1 MLLPVVR
8 TLRELLDSIPLDYRW
23 VHVPGAPD
31 ASSIQITN
39 LSQHH
44 EAAEPGGLHFCI
56 RGAVYN
62 GHRYAREA
70 VSAGALALVCA
81 YRIEDLP
88 VPQIVVDNV
97 REAMAHITCSFYS
110 YPSRRLNVVGITG
123 TSGKSST
130 AAMLENVLRG
140 LGDSVINYGTFTG
153 RHTTPESL
161 LFQRRLAGAVA
172 ADIDTV
178 VTEVTSHS
186 LVQHR
191 VDGTT
196 FRIAAFTNL
205 TPEHLDYHK
214 TMEAYF
220 RAKSHLFDP
229 AMSKSCVIDVSTEW
243 GARLASSVD
252 PSRLHA
258 FGSRDVTVD
267 RLSPQGAHIRW
278 RGHSAYLPV
287 TPRFYLNNAIMAAEI
302 ALALGHEASEVA
314 DSLRNVR
321 GVRGRYEV
329 IDIGQPFAAIVDYAH
344 TPDTINCVLKD
355 TRELYP
361 QANLVIVF
369 GCGGDRDRKNRA
381 PMGKDAASLAERVV
395 LTSDN
400 PRREEP
406 ESIINEIYSGVP
418 KELRDTVTI
427 VPDRAKAIAV
437 AVQDARAGDVV
448 LVVGKGHEQYQE
460 IGDSRYPFQDQQVL
474 RAELLK
480 WMERETGS
488 DGGDVGEQ

>member
-8 TLRELLDSIPLDYRW
+8 TLRDLLDSIPLDYRW

-44 EAAEPGGLHFCI
+44 GDAEPGGLHFCI
-56 RGAVYN
+56 RGAVHD

-81 YRIEDLP
+81 YRVEDLP
-88 VPQIVVDNV
+88 VPQILVDNV
-97 REAMAHITCSFYS
+97 REAMAHIACAFYS

-130 AAMLENVLRG
+130 AAMLENILHS
-140 LGDSVINYGTFTG
+140 LGVSVFTYGTFTG

-161 LFQRRLAGAVA
+161 LFQRRLAGALA

-178 VTEVTSHS
+178 ITEVTSHS

-220 RAKSHLFDP
+220 RAKSQLFDS
-229 AMSKSCVIDVSTEW
+229 AVSKSCVIDVSSEW
-243 GARLASSVD
+243 GVRLASLIDS
-252 PSRLHA
+252 SRVHA
-258 FGSRDVTVD
+258 FDPRDITVD
-267 RLSPQGAHIRW
+267 RLSPEGAHIRW
-278 RGHSAYLPV
+278 RGNSAYLPV

-302 ALALGHEASEVA
+302 ALALGHEASDVA
-314 DSLRNVR
+314 ASLRNLR

-329 IDIGQPFAAIVDYAH
+329 IDEGQPFAAVVDFAH
-344 TPDTINCVLKD
+344 TPDAINCVLKD

-369 GCGGDRDRKNRA
+369 GCGGDRNREKRSA
-381 PMGKDAASLAERVV
+381 MGAIAVSLADRVI

-400 PRREEP
+400 PRSDDP
-406 ESIINEIYSGVP
+406 MSIIDHIHSGVP
-418 KELRDTVTI
+418 AELRDKVTV
-427 VPDRAKAIAV
+427 VQDRAKAIAV
-437 AVQDARAGDVV
+437 AVHDARAGDAI
-448 LVVGKGHEQYQE
+448 LIVGKGHEQYQE
-460 IGDSRYPFQDQQVL
+460 IGARRYPFQDQQVL
-474 RAELLK
+474 RAELGR
-480 WMERETGS
+480 WMERRTGS
-488 DGGDVGEQ
+488 DGVT

>member
-1 MLLPVVR
+1 MILPVVC
-8 TLRELLDSIPLDYRW
+8 TLRDLLDSMPMDYRW

-31 ASSIQITN
+31 ASTIRITN

-44 EAAEPGGLHFCI
+44 EDAEPGGLHFCI
-56 RGAVYN
+56 RGASYD

-70 VSAGALALVCA
+70 VSAGALVVVCA

-88 VPQIVVDNV
+88 VPQILVDNV
-97 REAMAHITCSFYS
+97 REAMAYIACAFYS
-110 YPSRRLNVVGITG
+110 HPSRKINVVGITG
-123 TSGKSST
+123 TNGKSST
-130 AAMLENVLRG
+130 ASMLENILDTLGVSVLT
-140 LGDSVINYGTFTG
+140 YGTLTG

-205 TPEHLDYHK
+205 TPDHLDYHK

-220 RAKSHLFDP
+220 RAKSQLFDS
-229 AMSKSCVIDVSTEW
+229 AVSKSCVIDVSTEW
-243 GARLASSVD
+243 GVRLASLIDS
-252 PSRLHA
+252 SRLHA
-258 FGSRDVTVD
+258 FDPRDITVD
-267 RLSPQGAHIRW
+267 RLSPKGANIRW
-278 RGHSAYLPV
+278 RGYSAYLPV

-302 ALALGHEASEVA
+302 ALTLGHEPSEVA
-314 DSLRNVR
+314 TSLCNLR

-329 IDIGQPFAAIVDYAH
+329 IDTGQPFVAIVDFAH
-344 TPDTINCVLKD
+344 TPDAINCVLRD

-369 GCGGDRDRKNRA
+369 GCGGDRDREKRA
-381 PMGKDAASLAERVV
+381 AMGAIAASLADRII

-400 PRREEP
+400 PRSEDP
-406 ESIINEIYSGVP
+406 GAIIDQIYSGVP
-418 KELRDTVTI
+418 LEFQPKVTI
-427 VPDRAKAIAV
+427 VPDRAKAIAG
-437 AVQDARAGDVV
+437 AVQDAHAGDVI
-448 LVVGKGHEQYQE
+448 LVAGKGHEQYQE
-460 IGDSRYPFQDQQVL
+460 IQGKRQPFQDQQIL
-474 RAELLK
+474 RAELAK
-480 WMERETGS
+480 WMERGTDLPGS
-488 DGGDVGEQ
+488 TI

>member
-8 TLRELLDSIPLDYRW
+8 TLRELLDSIPLDYTW
-23 VHVPGAPD
+23 VHVPGAPE

-44 EAAEPGGLHFCI
+44 ESAEPGGLHFCI

-97 REAMAHITCSFYS
+97 REAMAHIACAFYS
-110 YPSRRLNVVGITG
+110 YPSGRLNVVGITG

-130 AAMLENVLRG
+130 AAMLENVLRS

-153 RHTTPESL
+153 RYTTPESL
-161 LFQRRLAGAVA
+161 LFQRRLAGAAA

-220 RAKSHLFDP
+220 RAKSQLFDP

-258 FGSRDVTVD
+258 FDPRDITVD
-267 RLSPQGAHIRW
+267 RLLPQGMHIRW

-302 ALALGHEASEVA
+302 ALALGREASEVA
-314 DSLRNVR
+314 DSLCDVR

-344 TPDTINCVLKD
+344 TPSTINCVLKD

-369 GCGGDRDRKNRA
+369 GCGGDRDRKKRA

-400 PRREEP
+400 PRREDP
-406 ESIINEIYSGVP
+406 TSIIDEIYSGVP
-418 KELRDTVTI
+418 EELRHAVTV

-437 AVQDARAGDVV
+437 AVQDARAGDVI

-488 DGGDVGEQ
+488 DGGDVREQ

>member
-8 TLRELLDSIPLDYRW
+8 TLRDLLDSMPMDYRW

-44 EAAEPGGLHFCI
+44 GDAEPGGLHFCV
-56 RGAVYN
+56 RGGVDD
-62 GHRYAREA
+62 GHGYAREA

-81 YRIEDLP
+81 YRVEDLP
-88 VPQIVVDNV
+88 VPQILVDNV
-97 REAMAHITCSFYS
+97 REAMAHIACAFYS

-130 AAMLENVLRG
+130 AAMLENILRS
-140 LGDSVINYGTFTG
+140 LGGSVFTYGTFTG
-153 RHTTPESL
+153 RHTTPGAL

-191 VDGTT
+191 VDGTI

-205 TPEHLDYHK
+205 SPEHLDYHK

-220 RAKSHLFDP
+220 RAKSQLFDS
-229 AMSKSCVIDVSTEW
+229 AMSKSCVIDVSSEW
-243 GARLASSVD
+243 GVRLASSVD
-252 PSRLHA
+252 SSRLHV
-258 FGSRDVTVD
+258 FDSRDITVNH
-267 RLSPQGAHIRW
+267 LSPQGANVRW

-302 ALALGHEASEVA
+302 ALALGHEASDVA
-314 DSLRNVR
+314 ASLHNVR

-329 IDIGQPFAAIVDYAH
+329 IDEGQPFAAVIDFAH
-344 TPDTINCVLKD
+344 TADALERVLRD
-355 TRELYP
+355 TREVYS
-361 QANLVIVF
+361 QANLTVVF
-369 GCGGDRDRKNRA
+369 GCGGDRNREKRA
-381 PMGKDAASLAERVV
+381 PMGAIAASLADHVI

-400 PRREEP
+400 PRNEEP
-406 ESIINEIYSGVP
+406 VSIINTIYSGVP
-418 KELRDTVTI
+418 EESRDKVTAI
-427 VPDRAKAIAV
+427 PDRAKAISA
-437 AVQDARAGDVV
+437 AVQDARARDVI
-448 LVVGKGHEQYQE
+448 LITGKGHEQYQE
-460 IGDSRYPFQDQQVL
+460 IGGRRYPFQDQQVL
-474 RAELLK
+474 RAELVR
-480 WMERETGS
+480 WVERETGS
-488 DGGDVGEQ
+488 DRAT

>member
-1 MLLPVVR
+1 MPLPEVH

-44 EAAEPGGLHFCI
+44 ELAEPGGLHFCI
-56 RGAVYN
+56 RGAAHD

-88 VPQIVVDNV
+88 VPQILVDNV
-97 REAMAHITCSFYS
+97 REAMAHVACAFYS
-110 YPSRRLNVVGITG
+110 HPSRRLNVVGITG

-130 AAMLENVLRG
+130 AGMLEDILRS
-140 LGDSVINYGTFTG
+140 LGVSVINYGTFSG
-153 RHTTPESL
+153 RRTTPESL
-161 LFQRRLAGAVA
+161 LFQRRLAGAA
-172 ADIDTV
+172 TADINTV

-186 LVQHR
+186 LMQHR

-220 RAKSHLFDP
+220 RAKSQLFDS
-229 AMSKSCVIDVSTEW
+229 AMSESCVIDVSTEW
-243 GARLASSVD
+243 GVRLASSIG

-258 FGSRDVTVD
+258 FDPRDITVD

-278 RGHSAYLPV
+278 RGYSTHLPV
-287 TPRFYLNNAIMAAEI
+287 IPRFYLNNAIVAAEI
-302 ALALGHEASEVA
+302 ALGLGHEASEIA
-314 DSLRNVR
+314 ASLRDVR

-329 IDIGQPFAAIVDYAH
+329 IDVGQPFAGVVDYAH
-344 TPDTINCVLKD
+344 TPEEIDRVLKD

-361 QANLVIVF
+361 EANLVIVF
-369 GCGGDRDRKNRA
+369 GCGGDRSREKRA
-381 PMGKDAASLAERVV
+381 PMGKIAALLADRVV

-400 PRREEP
+400 PRSEDP
-406 ESIINEIYSGVP
+406 ASIIDEIYSGVP
-418 KELRDTVTI
+418 EELQHTVTV

-437 AVQDARAGDVV
+437 AVQDARPGDVI
-448 LVVGKGHEQYQE
+448 LIVGKGHEQYQE
-460 IGDSRYPFQDQQVL
+460 IGDRRYPFQDQQVL
-474 RAELLK
+474 RAELLR

-488 DGGDVGEQ
+488 AGDDVLEE